1 MATSAAVSRRIRR
14 FRGTGQKACIA
25 YPSSGR
31 HFYGQAAI
39 GDETSP
45 ECTTRFNRDTV
56 PAMNDAGSPI
66 TVQVHAAIA
75 EIPAAAWDA
84 CAGGVNPSVSYAFL
98 SALEDSGSTTTRTG
112 WAAQH
117 LSLAAPDGTILGVVP
132 LYAKTHSYGEYVFD
146 YGWADAYERA
156 GGRYYPKLISAV
168 PFTPVPG
175 PRLLLR
181 PGAPPETRDHLI
193 AGMVELCN
201 RRRISSV
208 HVTFPEERDA
218 EALSGAGFLQRIGQQ
233 FHWTNNGY
241 RDFDDYLAAL
251 NSRKRKAVKKERRE
265 ALVDGLEIEV
275 LTGSD
280 LKSRHWDAFYRFYL
294 ATSDRKWG
302 QSYLNRKFFDMIGE
316 RMPENIVLVMAQR
329 AGKYVAG
336 ALNLLG
342 KDTIYGRNWGS
353 YGDYKF
359 LHFECCYYRAIE
371 FAINRGLARVEAGAQ
386 GPHKLQRG
394 YLPVPTYS
402 AHWIPDPGFRRAVA
416 QFVAR
421 EREMVEHKIDV
432 LSEYSPFRHTAE
444 PPASKG

>member
-1 MATSAAVSRRIRR
+1 MPSRRDA
-14 FRGTGQKACIA
+14 K
-25 YPSSGR
+25 
-31 HFYGQAAI
+31 
-39 GDETSP
+39 
-45 ECTTRFNRDTV
+45 
-56 PAMNDAGSPI
+56 PAMNDAGGPI
-66 TVQVHAAIA
+66 TVEVHTAIA
-75 EIPAAAWDA
+75 EIPKSAWDA
-84 CAGGVNPSVSYAFL
+84 CAGDINPSVSYAFL
-98 SALEDSGSTTTRTG
+98 SALEDSGSTAPRTG
-112 WAAQH
+112 WTPQH
-117 LSLAAPDGTILGVVP
+117 LSIAAPNGTILGVVP

-175 PRLLLR
+175 PRLLLH
-181 PGAPPETRDHLI
+181 PEAPDQTRDHLI
-193 AGMVELCN
+193 AAMIELCN

-208 HVTFPEERDA
+208 HVTFPEQQDA
-218 EALSGAGFLQRIGQQ
+218 EALTAAGFLQRVGQQ
-233 FHWTNNGY
+233 FHWTNSGY

-265 ALVDGLEIEV
+265 ALVDGLEIDV
-275 LTGSD
+275 LTGGD
-280 LKSRHWDAFYRFYL
+280 LNTKHWDAFYRFYL

-302 QSYLNRKFFDMIGE
+302 QAYLNRKFFEIIGD
-316 RMPENIVLVMAQR
+316 RMPSNIVLVMAR
-329 AGKYVAG
+329 RDNKYVAG

-371 FAINRGLARVEAGAQ
+371 FAIAQGLKRVEAGAQ

-402 AHWIPDPGFRRAVA
+402 AHWIPDSSFRKAVA
-416 QFVAR
+416 QFLAR
-421 EREMVEHKIDV
+421 EREMVERKIEY
-432 LSEYSPFRHTAE
+432 LAEEYSPFRHSSEPAAE
-444 PPASKG
+444 D